1 MHDTAQSKGLVQRL
15 KKIPT
20 PLGGLALGIAS
31 LGAVWGS
38 IMPACQYMPWISAAI
53 AALLLTAIASKFV
66 TSPELLKEELSHPVI
81 GSVLPTCT
89 MATMVIA
96 QSVMEFWPELARS
109 LWVLAVAGHLLL
121 LVAFVRFRLKDFR
134 LQHMVPS
141 WFIPPVGIIV
151 AAVTSKGMGFE
162 SLAQGL
168 FLFGLC
174 AYALELPVMLYR
186 LVFAEAIPTAA
197 LPTFAVMAAPAS
209 LSLAGYL
216 TISSQPGYL
225 LIMILAPLAIFMT
238 AMVYVAFIR
247 LLKLPFSPGYAAFTF
262 PMVIGATALIKLAH
276 LLQADGYLQAYKVVS
291 GIAMAEL
298 AIATLMVTYVAL
310 RFARHYLQRQPD
322 ALKTNPIT

>member
-1 MHDTAQSKGLVQRL
+1 MHDTTRSMDLIHRL
-15 KKIPT
+15 KNIPT

-31 LGAVWGS
+31 LGAIWGS
-38 IMPACQYMPWISAAI
+38 IMPACQYMPQISAMI
-53 AALLLTAIASKFV
+53 AALLLTAIALKFV
-66 TSPELLKEELSHPVI
+66 TAPELLKDELSHPVI

-89 MATMVIA
+89 MASMVIA
-96 QSVMEFWPELARS
+96 QSIMDYWPELARS
-109 LWVLAVAGHLLL
+109 LWVTAVAGHLLL
-121 LVAFVRFRLKDFR
+121 LVAFIKYRLKDFR

-162 SLAQGL
+162 SLAHGL

-186 LVFAEAIPTAA
+186 LIFAGAIPTAA

-225 LIMILAPLAIFMT
+225 LIMILAPLAVFMT
-238 AMVYVAFIR
+238 AMVYVAFVR
-247 LLKLPFSPGYAAFTF
+247 LLRLPFSPGYAAFTF
-262 PMVIGATALIKLAH
+262 PMVIGATALIKLAQQ
-276 LLQADGYLQAYKVVS
+276 LQTDGYQQAYRIVS

-298 AIATLMVTYVAL
+298 TVATLMVTYVAL
-310 RFARHYLQRQPD
+310 CFTRHYMQRQPA
-322 ALKTNPIT
+322 ALKTNPTI